1 VSGERETLE
10 EALERLDRIA
20 RSLES
25 GEVELQESLELYEEG
40 IRLVRLAEESL
51 RAAEL
56 RVERLN
62 ADGSV
67 TPLEPESGSP

>member
-62 ADGSV
+62 ADGGV